1 MAVLS
6 HPAVLAVKDCNI
18 DGEDPDAGRS
28 NAEGGVMYIC
38 RRLRV
43 PGNSTWESIQERDR
57 YSCTGST
64 RAVDR
69 RPCVAPA
76 RAGQESFHGPLQ

>member
-1 MAVLS
+1 MTVLS
-6 HPAVLAVKDCNI
+6 HPAVLAVKDCDI

-43 PGNSTWESIQERDR
+43 PETLLQSLYKISYR
-57 YSCTGST
+57 YSCT

-76 RAGQESFHGPLQ
+76 RAGQESFHAPIQ